1 MAECICKLKKNK
13 FNNLFDSSDEFD
25 KFAENVPNFSSF
37 ITIEDNNLTNFKV
50 SPDYIPAYD
59 EWFYL
64 ETDDLENNVKRH
76 IDKIYEHF
84 RSSTDLSNIDSL
96 TLNDIKLVMYGE
108 EVDSKLKI
116 NFQVITSKKY
126 IAEDKKFLF
135 FDNGTKLLE
144 NNNLLQFED
153 KVDFI
158 LCEDTGRIYFK
169 QLSHLNNIHGDFKH
183 LYKEASKSDVNNIFN
198 TELVNLVDIN
208 SDLIN
213 SNKISSINLKKISFY
228 KTNGTFEKIKNNP
241 NEFLIYMN
249 KFDVLKEL
257 VSDEKISIQS
267 DNNMKI
273 FMKACSEQV
282 YQGDFTGDSFMANA
296 NKKI

>member
-13 FNNLFDSSDEFD
+13 FNNLFDSTAEFD
-25 KFAENVPNFSSF
+25 KFTENVPNFCSF
-37 ITIEDNNLTNFKV
+37 INIEDNNLTNFKV
-50 SPDYIPAYD
+50 SPDYSLAHD

-64 ETDDLENNVKRH
+64 ETDDLEDNVKRH

-84 RSSTDLSNIDSL
+84 RSSTDLSNIDSS

-108 EVDSKLKI
+108 EVDDKLKI
-116 NFQVITSKKY
+116 NFQVITSRKY
-126 IAEDKKFLF
+126 IAEDKRFLF

-144 NNNLLQFED
+144 NSNLLQFED
-153 KVDFI
+153 RADFI
-158 LCEDTGRIYFK
+158 LCEATKRIYFK

-183 LYKEASKSDVNNIFN
+183 LYKEASKSDVNTIF
-198 TELVNLVDIN
+198 TTQLVDLVDIN

-213 SNKISSINLKKISFY
+213 NNEISSINLKKISFY

-241 NEFLIYMN
+241 DEFLVYMN

-257 VSDEKISIQS
+257 VSDDKISIQS

-296 NKKI
+296 NKKL

>member
-13 FNNLFDSSDEFD
+13 FNNLFDSRVEFE
-25 KFAENVPNFSSF
+25 KFLENVPNFCSF
-37 ITIEDNNLTNFKV
+37 IAIDSNNLTDFKI
-50 SPDYIPAYD
+50 SPDYSPTYD

-64 ETDDLENNVKRH
+64 ETDGLEDNVKRH
-76 IDKIYEHF
+76 IEKIYEHF
-84 RSSTDLSNIDSL
+84 RSSTDLSNIDSS

-108 EVDSKLKI
+108 ETDSKLKI

-158 LCEDTGRIYFK
+158 LCEATKRIYFK

-183 LYKEASKSDVNNIFN
+183 LYKEASSGDLRDIFS
-198 TELVNLVDIN
+198 TQLVDLVDIN
-208 SDLIN
+208 NDLIN
-213 SNKISSINLKKISFY
+213 NNEISSINLKKIAFY
-228 KTNGTFEKIKNNP
+228 KSNGTFQKIKDNP
-241 NEFLIYMN
+241 SQFLIYMN

-257 VSDEKISIQS
+257 ISGDKISINS

-282 YQGDFTGDSFMANA
+282 YQGDFSGDSFMANA
-296 NKKI
+296 NKRL

>member
-1 MAECICKLKKNK
+1 MAECICKLKKNR
-13 FNNLFDSSDEFD
+13 FNNLFDSTDEFD
-25 KFAENVPNFSSF
+25 KFTENVPNFCNF

-50 SPDYIPAYD
+50 SPDYVLAPD

-64 ETDDLENNVKRH
+64 ETDDLEDNIKKH
-76 IDKIYEHF
+76 INKIYEHF
-84 RSSTDLSNIDSL
+84 RSSTDLSNIDSS

-108 EVDSKLKI
+108 ETDSKLKI
-116 NFQVITSKKY
+116 NFQVITSRKY
-126 IAEDKKFLF
+126 VAEDKRFLF

-144 NNNLLQFED
+144 NRNLLQFED

-158 LCEDTGRIYFK
+158 LCETTKRIYFK

-183 LYKEASKSDVNNIFN
+183 LYKEASKSDVNEIF
-198 TELVNLVDIN
+198 TTQLVDLVTID

-213 SNKISSINLKKISFY
+213 NNGISSINLKKISFY

-241 NEFLIYMN
+241 NEFLVYMN

-257 VSDEKISIQS
+257 VSDDKISIQS
-267 DNNMKI
+267 DSNMKI

-296 NKKI
+296 NRKI